1 LAPGDLSG
9 GDMGDCT
16 KLRDLIYQIVGYPR
30 EAGQKVAI
38 EVKGRLCT
46 RMGSASVRQMV
57 PRGGIE
63 PPTP

>member
-1 LAPGDLSG
+1 
-9 GDMGDCT
+9 MGDCT